1 MKKGKPDPET
11 FTTAADFLGI
21 PYSECI
27 GLEDAAAGVEAINK
41 ANMFSVGVGA
51 LEHLSHADYLVGDT
65 SELIFEEIVKRYN
78 EKISN

>member
-1 MKKGKPDPET
+1 MN
-11 FTTAADFLGI
+11 I

-27 GLEDAAAGVEAINK
+27 GLEDAAVGVEAINK

-51 LEHLSHADYLVGDT
+51 LEHLSHADYLVGNT

-78 EKISN
+78 EKI